1 MIKLWYETVIFKAIF
16 DSKTDALD
24 IFGQC
29 QPGAKHFDYTEHSFA
44 ISEMSTPANTTNQV

>member
-1 MIKLWYETVIFKAIF
+1 MKLWFSKAIF

-29 QPGAKHFDYTEHSFA
+29 QPGAKDFDYTEHSFA
-44 ISEMSTPANTTNQV
+44 VSEWSTPADTTIKV